1 MQPRVRLA
9 ATWLRDAEF
18 IGERYAITGGSI
30 STGGNRLPY
39 AATHLATL
47 TVSGEWPGGLA
58 LQLEGHYVG
67 SMYTDDLNTVA
78 ISADGQ
84 RGRMGGHATWNLTLN
99 YRTDGA
105 VEWFAGVKNLA
116 DRLYV
121 ADLSRGIVPGP
132 SRQLQ
137 AGFEYRF

>member
-1 MQPRVRLA
+1 
-9 ATWLRDAEF
+9 
-18 IGERYAITGGSI
+18 
-30 STGGNRLPY
+30 
-39 AATHLATL
+39 
-47 TVSGEWPGGLA
+47 
-58 LQLEGHYVG
+58 
-67 SMYTDDLNTVA
+67 MYTDDLNTVA